1 MEFRT
6 FAFQNIPPAPGG
18 APVPQV
24 GQPAPGG
31 QAAAPPPG
39 GMLGGMFPLLIVV
52 PLLIWMFISQ
62 SRTQKRQKELLEALK
77 VGDQVVTQSGL
88 VGKLTEKGERYCK
101 VEIAA
106 GIKVKMLR
114 THLVGL
120 DTGEDAAK
128 PAPQPASK

>member
-1 MEFRT
+1 VEFRT

-18 APVPQV
+18 APAPQV

-31 QAAAPPPG
+31 PAAAPPPG

-62 SRTQKRQKELLEALK
+62 SRQQKRQKELMEALK

-88 VGKLTEKGERYCK
+88 VGKLTEKGERYVK

-114 THLVGL
+114 TSLVGL

-128 PAPQPASK
+128 PAAQPAAK